1 MTSLTFFM
9 SVVNSKSSMEVFSF
23 LLTMGLPSAFPTGFP
38 LGILEEFLLTRGAGA
53 ASTGGGGGG
62 TNGWTKPS
70 YLTSA
75 T

>member
-1 MTSLTFFM
+1 MTSLTFLM
-9 SVVNSKSSMEVFSF
+9 SVLNSKSSVEVFSF

-38 LGILEEFLLTRGAGA
+38 FLGEFLLTRGAGA